1 MLKSAATEIHYAF
14 HGLELSLLEKKKS
27 TFFLRGL
34 PTALSHRSLRVSLP
48 LKLALFLCKKAN
60 KTYFFLDGSEGKS
73 TPAGKA
79 TGEDPARSGLLLRRL
94 RRCPRKATSRSG
106 HLFSKN
112 TIVLKTK

>member
-1 MLKSAATEIHYAF
+1 MSVRCLRQDVANLTE
-14 HGLELSLLEKKKS
+14 
-27 TFFLRGL
+27 L
-34 PTALSHRSLRVSLP
+34 PSVFAHSHRSLRVFLLGLGLRLLVPPKSFCDYSSHRKP
-48 LKLALFLCKKAN
+48 SLKLALFLCEKVI

-106 HLFSKN
+106 HL
-112 TIVLKTK
+112 LG